1 MKLKFQLDL
10 LKQDPDYKTRFD
22 VLPQR
27 KIVKYQNLLK
37 CIFYLLEHDKEDICI
52 PGTQKLY
59 WKKARFLWN
68 DTLISKMEKYQVMGP
83 KEREHKSY
91 QTINYIE
98 RNLDG
103 LTQEELNKYNYALGL
118 VFKWLQLAIAA
129 RKQSIV
135 TRLFNS
141 KKLREDRELKIE
153 EERSRKEDRQN
164 ALQEAKEKWE
174 NDNKAD
180 LERYE
185 EYVAAQAAGTLDP
198 EEEVPIK
205 PMYDEKY
212 FLYNYDE
219 EHPEITI
226 PPSVTDD
233 IDHDW

>member
-1 MKLKFQLDL
+1 
-10 LKQDPDYKTRFD
+10 
-22 VLPQR
+22 
-27 KIVKYQNLLK
+27 
-37 CIFYLLEHDKEDICI
+37 
-52 PGTQKLY
+52 
-59 WKKARFLWN
+59 
-68 DTLISKMEKYQVMGP
+68 
-83 KEREHKSY
+83 
-91 QTINYIE
+91 
-98 RNLDG
+98 
-103 LTQEELNKYNYALGL
+103 
-118 VFKWLQLAIAA
+118 
-129 RKQSIV
+129 V